1 MVLDTC
7 YKAMFNSLTRRNH
20 EKNENGRLIEKKE
33 RIETIA
39 ESMRQHGTNE
49 EEIQEL
55 VSFNLDGYRTFI
67 AHCLNYCRE
76 RGPTNLLQNL
86 LCSQP
91 EVKLG
96 KEAES
101 VGNTIDLKGFFTS
114 SCQWN
119 SHFKWLTKQGA
130 YSSRE

>member
-39 ESMRQHGTNE
+39 ESMREQGTNE

-55 VSFNLDGYRTFI
+55 VSFNLDGYHNFI
-67 AHCLNYCRE
+67 AGTALFFKEKRYNNSA
-76 RGPTNLLQNL
+76 T
-86 LCSQP
+86 
-91 EVKLG
+91 KLI
-96 KEAES
+96 
-101 VGNTIDLKGFFTS
+101 V
-114 SCQWN
+114 
-119 SHFKWLTKQGA
+119 
-130 YSSRE
+130 